1 MPPRRASRPSI
12 ETTAKTNALSA
23 RQTQPRTGQPSS
35 SSSWPRTRG
44 TVKQRHG
51 HAERAQAGQVEAAT
65 LLVGSLVGRGREA
78 LVAPKHRDPGDR
90 VDRDAAH
97 AS

>member
-1 MPPRRASRPSI
+1 
-12 ETTAKTNALSA
+12 
-23 RQTQPRTGQPSS
+23 
-35 SSSWPRTRG
+35 
-44 TVKQRHG
+44 VKQRHG